1 MTAPNGSSPPTAL
14 VAVRRLESTLEERN
28 DAHGVATAALDAA
41 RATAEGLLAE
51 ARAAG
56 TDAGRRRRAELLA
69 KAEADATGIRASGD
83 AEAEE
88 LLRRVS
94 AERDEL
100 VAVFTAAV
108 LFQEA

>member
-1 MTAPNGSSPPTAL
+1 MTAPNESSPPTAL
-14 VAVRRLESTLEERN
+14 VAVRQLENALEERN
-28 DAHGVATAALDAA
+28 DARDVAVAALDAA

-69 KAEADATGIRASGD
+69 KAEADATAIRASGD

-94 AERDEL
+94 AERGEL
-100 VAVFTAAV
+100 VAAFTAAV
-108 LFQEA
+108 LLQEA